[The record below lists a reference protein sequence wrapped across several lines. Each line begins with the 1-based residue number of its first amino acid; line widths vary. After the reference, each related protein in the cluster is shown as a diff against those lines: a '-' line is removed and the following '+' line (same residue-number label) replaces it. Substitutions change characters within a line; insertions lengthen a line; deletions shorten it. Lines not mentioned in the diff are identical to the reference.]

1 MAPRAY
7 RTVFRARRGREA
19 DDEMR
24 TDIII
29 TQPHRGADAIFD
41 LVRMATRRR
50 RSRREEAF
58 AAVRDFASPKTMALA
73 GAGLLAAAGLAYA
86 GRRLFWQA
94 VAVTAEAVEEAADA
108 VEDAAEDLGEAAR
121 ARADGESGDD

>member
-1 MAPRAY
+1 
-7 RTVFRARRGREA
+7 
-19 DDEMR
+19 MR

-29 TQPHRGADAIFD
+29 MQPQRGAEAVFD
-41 LVRMATRRR
+41 LVRTATRRR
-50 RSRREEAF
+50 RSRREQAL
-58 AAVRDFASPKTMALA
+58 AAVRDFASPRTMALA

-121 ARADGESGDD
+121 ARADGQTGSD